1 MSKGMCTYIIRAL
14 TKTLHFQSSFIRQIM
29 KKYILITEE
38 VLERLKSGKCVE
50 GSLRIDPVMHCI
62 KFRATNRQPRRRV
75 KDVMLKK
82 LPWGWVKESLER
94 IKVYGSFPKEE
105 GSVSVVGML
114 DEHVRD
120 AERAIID
127 RDIVEFC

>member
-1 MSKGMCTYIIRAL
+1 MLINS
-14 TKTLHFQSSFIRQIM
+14 TKM
-29 KKYILITEE
+29 KKYIEISEE
-38 VLERLKSGKCVE
+38 DLARLVCGKCVK
-50 GSLRIDPVMHCI
+50 GSLHRDKWTGRISFLGYKCHP
-62 KFRATNRQPRRRV
+62 RNRLRDLLV
-75 KDVMLKK
+75 EK